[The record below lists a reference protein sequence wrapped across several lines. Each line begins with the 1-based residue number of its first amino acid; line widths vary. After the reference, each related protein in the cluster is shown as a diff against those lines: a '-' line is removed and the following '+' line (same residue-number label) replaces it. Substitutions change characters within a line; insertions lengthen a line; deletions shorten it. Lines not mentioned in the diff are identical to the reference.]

1 MVVKRKIWLKVQS
14 SGINNKNKF
23 PVMHKTDAHK
33 NACGETSAR
42 PKQGKYQQICRLISS
57 GKKIITST
65 KLKNVPVKKNKQIF
79 QDF

>member
-33 NACGETSAR
+33 NICGEISAR
-42 PKQGKYQQICRLISS
+42 PKQGKYH
-57 GKKIITST
+57 
-65 KLKNVPVKKNKQIF
+65 
-79 QDF
+79 